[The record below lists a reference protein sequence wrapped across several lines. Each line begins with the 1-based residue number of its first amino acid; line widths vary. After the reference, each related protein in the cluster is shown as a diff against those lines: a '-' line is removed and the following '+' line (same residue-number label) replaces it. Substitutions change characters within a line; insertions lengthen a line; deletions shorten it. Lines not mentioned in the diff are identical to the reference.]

1 MKVQTYVISTF
12 CIIHHGARQFVEDIC
27 RQPLLYNFFFPTC
40 RHFAFVPRKELVLIL
55 VNNHNAFAKNVV
67 KSFQSSKFLLSS
79 AKVAYFPLKRCRLL
93 FGDLRTGGTGW
104 LVVTYV
110 TSAFISISGSLALWS
125 ELYLEIYLQN
135 PPRENGNMGWQQQYL
150 IAGRSKN
157 LARKSVPD

>member
-1 MKVQTYVISTF
+1 MSYQL
-12 CIIHHGARQFVEDIC
+12 FVLFIMVLASLLKT
-27 RQPLLYNFFFPTC
+27 LLYNFIFPTC

-79 AKVAYFPLKRCRLL
+79 AKVAYFRLKRCHLL

-135 PPRENGNMGWQQQYL
+135 PPRENGNMG
-150 IAGRSKN
+150 
-157 LARKSVPD
+157 PDGLVMVVESGKKACP